1 MSIPADPVAKMR
13 EVPIYC
19 DRDHPLGGAH
29 FHPSDKWLADH
40 EQDSD
45 NERIANVRKE
55 IEAAK
60 ANAVKKQCVTVWKLP
75 EPNLTSTQ
83 NFRSVVSFRKRSSV
97 SG

>member
-45 NERIANVRKE
+45 NERIDNVRKE

-60 ANAVKKQCVTVWKLP
+60 ANAVKKQWVTGM
-75 EPNLTSTQ
+75 ETA
-83 NFRSVVSFRKRSSV
+83 RA
-97 SG
+97 